1 MCFFE
6 ILNEEKI
13 NEFNVKN
20 EIENGSDKHSIQMME
35 EINKKEEETNEEK
48 SESES
53 ISASEEKD
61 EFVCTD

>member
-1 MCFFE
+1 
-6 ILNEEKI
+6 
-13 NEFNVKN
+13 
-20 EIENGSDKHSIQMME
+20 MME
-35 EINKKEEETNEEK
+35 EINKKEEETNDEK